1 MNIDGLN
8 FNFMGVRRIA
18 LAASAVVLVLSMGSV
33 LTRGLNFGL
42 DFTGG
47 DLLEL
52 SYQGEAELA
61 GIRAA
66 LTGAGFENPLVQNF
80 GTVTDVLVRLP
91 LQEEAEEGE
100 TRERVLAALRAHD
113 PSVELRRF
121 EFVGPQVGE
130 ELTERGG
137 LAMLIALVL
146 IFIYVM
152 LRFRWKFAAGTISA
166 LVHDVIVVVGFFSL
180 FGFGFDLTILAAIL
194 ATIGYSLNDTIVVF
208 DRIRENFRLMRRGTA
223 EEVINRSINQMLGRT
238 MITSLTTLLV
248 LICLFLLGG
257 ETVSGFALALIVGVV
272 VGTYSSIYVASAAAL
287 ALNVSP
293 ADLIRPSAK
302 KSTRCP
308 DISLRRRAWLADSRR
323 VGSE

>member
-1 MNIDGLN
+1 MNTANFNID
-8 FNFMGVRRIA
+8 FMGARRVA
-18 LAASAVVLVLSMGSV
+18 VAFSAVVIAASLVSLV
-33 LTRGLNFGL
+33 ARGLNFGL

-52 SYQGEAELA
+52 TYAGEADLA
-61 GIRAA
+61 DIRAT
-66 LTGAGFENPLVQNF
+66 LNEEGFQNPLVQNF
-80 GTVTDVLVRLP
+80 GTTSDVLVRLP
-91 LQEEAEEGE
+91 LQAESEEGQAESEEGE
-100 TRERVLAALRAHD
+100 TRARVLAALQARD
-113 PSVELRRF
+113 PTVELRRAD
-121 EFVGPQVGE
+121 FVGPQVGE

-146 IFIYVM
+146 IFVYVM

-166 LVHDVIVVVGFFSL
+166 LVHDVIVVVGFFSI

-208 DRIRENFRLMRRGTA
+208 DRIRENFRLMRRGSA
-223 EEVINRSINQMLGRT
+223 VEVINRSINQMLGRT
-238 MITSLTTLLV
+238 MITSFTTLLV

-272 VGTYSSIYVASAAAL
+272 VGTYSSIYVASASAL

-293 ADLIRPSAK
+293 ADLIPPKREEI
-302 KSTRCP
+302 
-308 DISLRRRAWLADSRR
+308 DSLP
-323 VGSE
+323 

>member
-1 MNIDGLN
+1 MDTSKLNID
-8 FNFMGVRRIA
+8 FMGARRVA
-18 LAASAVVLVLSMGSV
+18 VAVSAVVIAASLVSLV
-33 LTRGLNFGL
+33 TRGLNFGL

-52 SYQGEAELA
+52 TYEGEADLA
-61 GIRAA
+61 DVRAA
-66 LTGAGFENPLVQNF
+66 LTGEGFENPLVQNF
-80 GTVTDVLVRLP
+80 GTTSDVLVRLP
-91 LQEEAEEGE
+91 LQAESEEGD
-100 TRERVLAALRAHD
+100 TRARVLEALQARD
-113 PSVELRRF
+113 PTVELRRAD
-121 EFVGPQVGE
+121 FVGPQVGE

-146 IFIYVM
+146 IFVYVM

-166 LVHDVIVVVGFFSL
+166 LVHDVIVVVGFFSI

-208 DRIRENFRLMRRGTA
+208 DRIRENFRLMRRGSA
-223 EEVINRSINQMLGRT
+223 VQVINRSINQMLGRT
-238 MITSLTTLLV
+238 MITSFTTLLV

-272 VGTYSSIYVASAAAL
+272 VGTYSSIYVASASAL

-293 ADLIRPSAK
+293 TDLIPPKREEI
-302 KSTRCP
+302 
-308 DISLRRRAWLADSRR
+308 DSLP
-323 VGSE
+323 

>member
-1 MNIDGLN
+1 MNLDGLN
-8 FNFMGVRRIA
+8 FDFMGARRIA

-52 SYQGEAELA
+52 SYPGEADLA

-80 GTVTDVLVRLP
+80 GTITDVLVRLP

-180 FGFGFDLTILAAIL
+180 FGFGFDLTILAAVL

-293 ADLIRPSAK
+293 ADLIPPKREE
-302 KSTRCP
+302 
-308 DISLRRRAWLADSRR
+308 IDSMP
-323 VGSE
+323 

>member
-8 FNFMGVRRIA
+8 IDFMGARRIA
-18 LAASAVVLVLSMGSV
+18 LAASAVVLVLSIGSV

-52 SYQGEAELA
+52 SYQGEADLA

-80 GTVTDVLVRLP
+80 GTITDVLVRLP

-180 FGFGFDLTILAAIL
+180 FGFGFDLTILAAVL

-238 MITSLTTLLV
+238 MITSFTTLLV
-248 LICLFLLGG
+248 LICLFILGG

-293 ADLIRPSAK
+293 ADLIPPKREE
-302 KSTRCP
+302 
-308 DISLRRRAWLADSRR
+308 IDSMP
-323 VGSE
+323 

>member
-1 MNIDGLN
+1 MNTGNFNID
-8 FNFMGVRRIA
+8 FMGARRVA
-18 LAASAVVLVLSMGSV
+18 VAFSAVVIAASLVSLV
-33 LTRGLNFGL
+33 ARGLNFGL

-52 SYQGEAELA
+52 TYEGEADLA
-61 GIRAA
+61 DIRAA
-66 LTGAGFENPLVQNF
+66 LNEEGFVNPLVQNF
-80 GTVTDVLVRLP
+80 GTTSDVLVRLP
-91 LQEEAEEGE
+91 LQAESEEGD
-100 TRERVLAALRAHD
+100 TRARVLAALQARD
-113 PSVELRRF
+113 PTVELRRAD
-121 EFVGPQVGE
+121 FVGPQVGE

-146 IFIYVM
+146 IFVYVM

-166 LVHDVIVVVGFFSL
+166 LVHDVIVVVGFFSI

-208 DRIRENFRLMRRGTA
+208 DRIRENFRLMRRGSA
-223 EEVINRSINQMLGRT
+223 VEVINRSINQMLGRT
-238 MITSLTTLLV
+238 MITSFTTLLV

-272 VGTYSSIYVASAAAL
+272 VGTYSSIYVASASAL

-293 ADLIRPSAK
+293 ADLIPPKREEI
-302 KSTRCP
+302 
-308 DISLRRRAWLADSRR
+308 DSLP
-323 VGSE
+323 

>member
-1 MNIDGLN
+1 MDTSRLNID
-8 FNFMGVRRIA
+8 FMGARRVA
-18 LAASAVVLVLSMGSV
+18 VAVSAVVIAASLVSLV
-33 LTRGLNFGL
+33 TRGLNFGL

-52 SYQGEAELA
+52 TYEGEADLA
-61 GIRAA
+61 DVRAA
-66 LTGAGFENPLVQNF
+66 LTEEGFENPLVQNF
-80 GTVTDVLVRLP
+80 GTSSDVLVRLP
-91 LQEEAEEGE
+91 LQAESEEGD
-100 TRERVLAALRAHD
+100 TRARVLAALQARD
-113 PSVELRRF
+113 PTVELRRAD
-121 EFVGPQVGE
+121 FVGPQVGE

-146 IFIYVM
+146 IFVYVM

-166 LVHDVIVVVGFFSL
+166 LVHDVIVVVGFFSI

-208 DRIRENFRLMRRGTA
+208 DRIRENFRLMRRGSA
-223 EEVINRSINQMLGRT
+223 VEVINRSINQMLGRT
-238 MITSLTTLLV
+238 MITSFTTLLV

-272 VGTYSSIYVASAAAL
+272 VGTYSSIYVASASAL

-293 ADLIRPSAK
+293 ADLIPPKREEI
-302 KSTRCP
+302 
-308 DISLRRRAWLADSRR
+308 DSLP
-323 VGSE
+323 

>member
-1 MNIDGLN
+1 MNTGKFNID
-8 FNFMGVRRIA
+8 FMGARRVA
-18 LAASAVVLVLSMGSV
+18 VAFSAVVIAASLVSLVG
-33 LTRGLNFGL
+33 RGLNFGL

-52 SYQGEAELA
+52 TYAGEADLA
-61 GIRAA
+61 DIRAA
-66 LTGAGFENPLVQNF
+66 LNEEGFENPLVQNF
-80 GTVTDVLVRLP
+80 GTTSDVLVRLP
-91 LQEEAEEGE
+91 LQAESEEGD
-100 TRERVLAALRAHD
+100 TRARVLAALQARD
-113 PSVELRRF
+113 PTVELRRAD
-121 EFVGPQVGE
+121 FVGPQVGE

-146 IFIYVM
+146 IFVYVM

-166 LVHDVIVVVGFFSL
+166 LVHDVIVVVGFFSI

-208 DRIRENFRLMRRGTA
+208 DRIRENFRLMRRGSA
-223 EEVINRSINQMLGRT
+223 VDVINRSINQMLGRT
-238 MITSLTTLLV
+238 MITSFTTLLV

-272 VGTYSSIYVASAAAL
+272 VGTYSSIYVASASAL

-293 ADLIRPSAK
+293 ADLIPPKREEI
-302 KSTRCP
+302 
-308 DISLRRRAWLADSRR
+308 DSLP
-323 VGSE
+323 

>member
-8 FNFMGVRRIA
+8 IDFMGARRIA

-52 SYQGEAELA
+52 SYQGEADLA

-137 LAMLIALVL
+137 LALLIALVL

-180 FGFGFDLTILAAIL
+180 FGFGFDLTILAAVL

-293 ADLIRPSAK
+293 ADLIPPKREE
-302 KSTRCP
+302 
-308 DISLRRRAWLADSRR
+308 IDSMP
-323 VGSE
+323 

>member
-1 MNIDGLN
+1 MDTSRLNID
-8 FNFMGVRRIA
+8 FMGARRVA
-18 LAASAVVLVLSMGSV
+18 VAVSAVVIAASLVSLV
-33 LTRGLNFGL
+33 ARGLNFGL

-52 SYQGEAELA
+52 TYEGEADLA
-61 GIRAA
+61 DIRAA
-66 LTGAGFENPLVQNF
+66 LNEEGFVNPLVQNF
-80 GTVTDVLVRLP
+80 GTTSDVLVRLP
-91 LQEEAEEGE
+91 LQAESEEGD
-100 TRERVLAALRAHD
+100 TRARVIEALQARD
-113 PSVELRRF
+113 PTVELRRAD
-121 EFVGPQVGE
+121 FVGPQVGE

-146 IFIYVM
+146 IFVYVM

-166 LVHDVIVVVGFFSL
+166 LVHDVIVVVGFFSI

-208 DRIRENFRLMRRGTA
+208 DRIRENFRLMRRGSA
-223 EEVINRSINQMLGRT
+223 VEVINRSINQMLGRT
-238 MITSLTTLLV
+238 MITSFTTLLV

-272 VGTYSSIYVASAAAL
+272 VGTYSSIYVASASAL

-293 ADLIRPSAK
+293 ADLIPPKREEI
-302 KSTRCP
+302 
-308 DISLRRRAWLADSRR
+308 DSLP
-323 VGSE
+323 